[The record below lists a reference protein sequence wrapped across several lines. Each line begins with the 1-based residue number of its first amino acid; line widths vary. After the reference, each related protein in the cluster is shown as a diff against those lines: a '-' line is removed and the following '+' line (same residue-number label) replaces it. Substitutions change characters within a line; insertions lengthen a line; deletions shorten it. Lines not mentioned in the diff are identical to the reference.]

1 MTKMLRRTILLLL
14 AVAAACCLAASARAE
29 EGLTGAGSSFV
40 YPLLQQWTTGY
51 GGVAG
56 VHVGYDPIGSG
67 GGIAQISARA
77 VDFGA
82 SDAPLTASQFALAN
96 GVVQIPWALS
106 ATSIP
111 YNLPGVNDRLR
122 LTGTVLA
129 EIYLGS
135 ISQWN
140 DPRIRALNPG
150 SPLPTLKITPI
161 YRSDAS
167 GTTFNFTG
175 FLSSSSADWQRRI
188 GAGTAVEFPAGLGAV
203 RSSGVADAVLKTP
216 GTIGY
221 VDVAYSLQNH
231 MRFAAIRN
239 RAGAYTLPG
248 LRSIG
253 AAASTVTSISP
264 TNELTIVD
272 PPSSNRLAYPIA
284 TFSYVIVPLK
294 TPRALALRKF
304 IFWALTEGQKY
315 GPRLLFAPIPKI
327 VLVRAE
333 QTLIRITA

>member
-1 MTKMLRRTILLLL
+1 MDLRRAAAATGTGRATTARLAAAGL
-14 AVAAACCLAASARAE
+14 AVVLMLLTAFAIWMAFRTSAASTKVSRYSALESAFERAR
-29 EGLTGAGSSFV
+29 F
-40 YPLLQQWTTGY
+40 
-51 GGVAG
+51 
-56 VHVGYDPIGSG
+56 
-67 GGIAQISARA
+67 
-77 VDFGA
+77 
-82 SDAPLTASQFALAN
+82 
-96 GVVQIPWALS
+96 
-106 ATSIP
+106 
-111 YNLPGVNDRLR
+111 
-122 LTGTVLA
+122 
-129 EIYLGS
+129 
-135 ISQWN
+135 
-140 DPRIRALNPG
+140 
-150 SPLPTLKITPI
+150 
-161 YRSDAS
+161 
-167 GTTFNFTG
+167 
-175 FLSSSSADWQRRI
+175 
-188 GAGTAVEFPAGLGAV
+188 
-203 RSSGVADAVLKTP
+203 ADAVLKTP
-216 GTIGY
+216 GAIGY